1 MSQIQPQTT
10 SQLHYSSAKSLMTQ
24 LSKGTIT
31 SRQLLEKLIERIE
44 HFNPHVNAI
53 VAKDFDNARKRADE
67 ADMARA
73 NNENWGPLHGLPM
86 TIKDTYEVVGMPV
99 TAGSEALKNYL
110 PKQNAVTV
118 QRILDAGGIV
128 IGKTNV
134 PLFAGDLQSYNKVHG
149 TTNNPWDLSRTPGG
163 SSGGSA
169 AALAAGF
176 TPLELGSDIGG
187 SIRTPAHYCGVYG
200 LKTTHGIVTLR
211 GHIPGPPGAL
221 SEPDLAVPGPLART
235 ADDLN
240 LLLDVIVGPAP
251 EQAEG
256 ISIKLPPA
264 KQKKLSDFKVLAW
277 FDDEL
282 STLDS
287 EMRAEYQKL
296 INVLKEQGASVSI
309 GAPPKQSLADFYA
322 LYMNLLGSVMGASNK
337 KPQRQI
343 LGLVSP
349 LLKRMEDRFNLAPHL
364 NQFLEGISQG
374 HVDWL
379 KKNEKRLRVKQRFLE
394 LFKEYDVILTPI
406 TPTAAIPHQHKPAM
420 PLRSISV
427 NGQKRSYTEHLIW
440 ISPATLMG
448 LPAVSAPIAIS
459 SDNLPINVQIIAK
472 SYHDKTAIRF
482 ASLLEKKIGGFTTP
496 PGY

>member
-1 MSQIQPQTT
+1 MTQSQPQST
-10 SQLHYSSAKSLMTQ
+10 SQLHYSSAKYLLSQ
-24 LSKGTIT
+24 LNKGAIS
-31 SRQLLEKLIERIE
+31 SRQLLEQLIERIE
-44 HFNPHVNAI
+44 HFNPHVNAVI
-53 VAKDFDNARKRADE
+53 AKDYAAARKRADA
-67 ADMARA
+67 ADKARA
-73 NNENWGPLHGLPM
+73 NGESWGPLHGLPM
-86 TIKDTYEVVGMPV
+86 TIKDTYEVIGMPV

-118 QRILDAGGIV
+118 QRILDAGAII

-134 PLFAGDLQSYNKVHG
+134 PLFAGDLQSYNKIHG

-200 LKTTHGIVTLR
+200 LKTTHGAVTLR

-235 ADDLN
+235 AEDLN

-251 EQAEG
+251 EYADG
-256 ISIKLPPA
+256 ISIKLPAA
-264 KQKKLSDFKVLAW
+264 KQKKLSEFKVLAW

-282 STLDS
+282 SILDNG
-287 EMRAEYQKL
+287 MRAEYQKL
-296 INVLKEQGASVSI
+296 VNLLKAQGASVTT
-309 GAPPKQSLADFYA
+309 GAPPNQSLSDFYA

-337 KPQRQI
+337 KPQQQI

-349 LLKRMEDRFNLAPHL
+349 LLKRIEDRFNLAPHL

-379 KKNEKRLRVKQRFLE
+379 KKNEKRLRVKQQFLE
-394 LFKEYDVILTPI
+394 LFNDYDVILTPI

-420 PLRSISV
+420 PLRSITV
-427 NGQKRSYTEHLIW
+427 NGKKRSYTEHLIW

-448 LPAVSAPIAIS
+448 LPAVSAPVAMTN
-459 SDNLPINVQIIAK
+459 DHLPINVQIIAK
-472 SYHDKTAIRF
+472 PYHDKTAIRF
-482 ASLLEKKIGGFTTP
+482 ASLLEKKMGGFAVP